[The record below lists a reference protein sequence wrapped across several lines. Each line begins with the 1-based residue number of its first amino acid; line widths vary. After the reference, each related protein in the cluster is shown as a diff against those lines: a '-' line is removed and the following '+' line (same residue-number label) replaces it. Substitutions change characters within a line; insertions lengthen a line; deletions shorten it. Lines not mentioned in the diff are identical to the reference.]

1 MNERIFELIQEQNGF
16 SGLEWSEQTKA
27 EFAQS
32 VLHAVLNEL
41 AIMQERYEN
50 PDPYVPDEAYYD
62 RMDGKVSA
70 MEDARDHIRWKFD
83 LK

>member
-1 MNERIFELIQEQNGF
+1 MNGRIFELIQEQNGF
-16 SGLEWSEQTKA
+16 VGLEWSEDDKRQFA
-27 EFAQS
+27 ESVIRS
-32 VLHAVLNEL
+32 VLGEL

-50 PDPYVPDEAYYD
+50 PDPYIPDDAYYD

>member
-16 SGLEWSEQTKA
+16 VGLEWSEDDKRQFA
-27 EFAQS
+27 ESVIRS
-32 VLHAVLNEL
+32 VLGEL

-50 PDPYVPDEAYYD
+50 PDPYIPDEAYYD

-70 MEDARDHIRWKFD
+70 MEDARDRICWKFD